1 MVNASMQLF
10 GFVLAFV
17 GFVALITSTSM
28 TEWKASSFAGPSIV
42 TAQSMYEGLWMSCV
56 EQSTGQVQCKVFDSL
71 LEQPAEMQVTRALM
85 ITSIFIAAVAAAA
98 SVAGMKCTTCLEGDE
113 RYKSKVALAG
123 GAGFVMAG
131 LCALVATSWYG
142 NRITAQFHEPLAMAH
157 RYEYGKAL
165 FLGWVASAVSVLGG
179 LILCC
184 NSVGR
189 GPRQRG
195 RYPQERSSG
204 SPAMDYV

>member
-71 LEQPAEMQVTRALM
+71 LEQP
-85 ITSIFIAAVAAAA
+85 
-98 SVAGMKCTTCLEGDE
+98 
-113 RYKSKVALAG
+113 
-123 GAGFVMAG
+123 G